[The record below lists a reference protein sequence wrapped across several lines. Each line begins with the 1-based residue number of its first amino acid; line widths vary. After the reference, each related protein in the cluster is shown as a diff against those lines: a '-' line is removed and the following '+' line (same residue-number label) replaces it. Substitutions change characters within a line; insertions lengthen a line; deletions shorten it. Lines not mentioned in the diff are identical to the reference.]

1 MRSKGPGRRFALAL
15 LALALLAPAGCAGP
29 DEVVTISPEPAGRD
43 LADLGLGPGVRALS
57 TGPGE
62 KGSPSW
68 SPSGDRIAFTID
80 GYVVDKPVGTGDL
93 RRWTT
98 RDFRAEK
105 VEWVSEENL
114 VILGTDL
121 SGAEYSAVQS
131 GAPRSV
137 YRTRAGGPGESS
149 LSVRKI
155 TAEALAMDPG
165 PGGKGHIVA
174 LRTGSSA
181 SGLALIGEDG
191 EPDRIYRNHLEGR
204 ITGVSLSPDGR
215 RAVLA
220 VLEVDG
226 SDSGAPG
233 SFALYAFDLEEGT
246 YRRIARLEEG
256 LEIFGAPQWTEQA
269 IYYVAGKETASDAA
283 LYDLYRVAPDSDQPA
298 PAPGVGEDFVA
309 SSLSRS
315 PSGERLAVI
324 GRRNPGSSTNLY
336 LLDPSTEDLKALTS
350 NENMEIKTGPDDLA
364 WSDDGASIAIV
375 ARGVLSGPKVY
386 SARADTLLADFYNVY
401 EVPVEEEGSG

>member
-1 MRSKGPGRRFALAL
+1 ML
-15 LALALLAPAGCAGP
+15 LALALLTPAGCAGP

-43 LADLGLGPGVRALS
+43 RADLGLGPGVRALS

-98 RDFRAEK
+98 RDFGAEK
-105 VEWVSEENL
+105 VEWASEENL
-114 VILGTDL
+114 AILGTDR
-121 SGAEYSAVQS
+121 SGAEYSAAQS

-149 LSVRKI
+149 MSVRKI
-155 TAEALAMDPG
+155 TAEALAMDAG
-165 PGGKGHIVA
+165 PGGKGLIVA
-174 LRTGSSA
+174 LRTGTSD
-181 SGLALIGEDG
+181 SGLVLIGEDG
-191 EPDRIYRNHLEGR
+191 EPDRIYRDRLEGR

-220 VLEVDG
+220 VQEVDG
-226 SDSGAPG
+226 PDPGAPG
-233 SFALYAFDLEEGT
+233 SFALYAFDLEVGT
-246 YRRIARLEEG
+246 HRRIARLEEG

-283 LYDLYRVAPDSDQPA
+283 LYDLYRVAPDSDESA

-309 SSLSRS
+309 SSLSVS
-315 PSGERLAVI
+315 PEGERLAVI

-336 LLDPSTEDLKALTS
+336 LLDPSTEDLEALTS

-364 WSDDGASIAIV
+364 WSADGASVAIV

-386 SARADTLLADFYNVY
+386 SARADTLLADFYNLY
-401 EVPVEEEGSG
+401 EVPVEGAGAG

>member
-1 MRSKGPGRRFALAL
+1 ML

-29 DEVVTISPEPAGRD
+29 DEVATISPEPAGRD
-43 LADLGLGPGVRALS
+43 RADLGLGPGVRALS

-98 RDFRAEK
+98 RDFGAEK
-105 VEWVSEENL
+105 VEWASEENL
-114 VILGTDL
+114 AILGTDL
-121 SGAEYSAVQS
+121 SESEAPTAQS
-131 GAPRSV
+131 ETSRSV

-155 TAEALAMDPG
+155 TAEALAIDPG
-165 PGGKGHIVA
+165 PGGKLIIA
-174 LRTGSSA
+174 IRTGSSD
-181 SGLALIGEDG
+181 SGLVLMGEDG

-220 VLEVDG
+220 VLQGDG
-226 SDSGAPG
+226 SGSGAPG
-233 SFALYAFDLEEGT
+233 SFTLYAFDLKEGT

-269 IYYVAGKETASDAA
+269 IYYVAGTETASDTA
-283 LYDLYRVAPDSDQPA
+283 LYDLYRVAPDSDEPA

-309 SSLSRS
+309 SSLSVS
-315 PSGERLAVI
+315 PEDQRLAVI

-350 NENMEIKTGPDDLA
+350 NESMEIKTGPYDLA
-364 WSDDGASIAIV
+364 WSADGASIAIV

-401 EVPVEEEGSG
+401 EVPVEVEGAG

>member
-1 MRSKGPGRRFALAL
+1 MLSKGPGRRFARIL
-15 LALALLAPAGCAGP
+15 LALVLLVPAGCAGP
-29 DEVVTISPEPAGRD
+29 DEVVTISPEPAGRGR
-43 LADLGLGPGVRALS
+43 ADLGLGPGIRALS
-57 TGPGE
+57 SGPGE

-68 SPSGDRIAFTID
+68 SPSGERIAFTID

-105 VEWVSEENL
+105 VEWTSEENL
-114 VILGTDL
+114 AILSTDL
-121 SGAEYSAVQS
+121 SGAEYPASES
-131 GAPRSV
+131 GTSRSV

-149 LSVRKI
+149 LSVSRI
-155 TAEALAMDPG
+155 TDEVLAMDPG
-165 PGGKGHIVA
+165 PGDEGLIVA
-174 LRTGSSA
+174 LRTGPSN
-181 SGLALIGEDG
+181 SGLALLGEDG
-191 EPDRIYRNHLEGR
+191 EPDRIYQDRLEGW

-220 VLEVDG
+220 VLDVDG
-226 SDSGAPG
+226 SASGAPG
-233 SFALYAFDLEEGT
+233 SFALYAFDLIEGT
-246 YRRIARLEEG
+246 HRRIARLEEG

-269 IYYVAGKETASDAA
+269 IYYVAGKEMASDAA
-283 LYDLYRVAPDSDQPA
+283 LYDLYRVAPDSDEPA

-309 SSLSRS
+309 SSLCVS
-315 PSGERLAVI
+315 PKGERLAVI

-336 LLDPSTEDLKALTS
+336 LLDPSTGDLKALTS

-364 WSDDGASIAIV
+364 WSADSASIAIV
-375 ARGVLSGPKVY
+375 ARGVLPGPKVY

-401 EVPVEEEGSG
+401 EVPIEEEGAG